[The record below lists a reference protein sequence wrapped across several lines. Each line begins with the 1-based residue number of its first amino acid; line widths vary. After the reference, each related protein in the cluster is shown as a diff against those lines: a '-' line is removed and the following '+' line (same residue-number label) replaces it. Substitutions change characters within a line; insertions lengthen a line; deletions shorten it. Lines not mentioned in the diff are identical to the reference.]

1 MEVRDWIVIVLMAD
15 IQLAATVFIFLHP
28 DTLNFAT
35 WATLAGTLTGAYH
48 WIVTRDQKIPDAT

>member
-1 MEVRDWIVIVLMAD
+1 MGVRDWIVIVLMAD

-28 DTLNFAT
+28 DGINFAT

-48 WIVTRDQKIPDAT
+48 WMVIRDQKQADA